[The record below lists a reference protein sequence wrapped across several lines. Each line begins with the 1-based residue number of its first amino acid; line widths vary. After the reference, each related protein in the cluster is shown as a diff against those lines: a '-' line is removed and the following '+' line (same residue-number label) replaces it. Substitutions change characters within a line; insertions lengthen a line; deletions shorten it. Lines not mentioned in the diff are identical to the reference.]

1 MKRERGEAAD
11 AQRLDEI
18 LHRLHHDGVQ
28 SLSVEDRRILDRV
41 SENLR
46 RERGNQESTK

>member
-18 LHRLHHDGVQ
+18 LYRLHHDGVQ